1 MWQWEKHSTMVGM
14 MSCDIIVC
22 NVMSHAPPTWVDK
35 PVQRLHNACLN
46 AVLGQGHLH
55 RLVLEVLRVG
65 GERRR
70 GKGGRGGEGRKGGE
84 ERVRRMQI
92 MQS

>member
-1 MWQWEKHSTMVGM
+1 MVGM

-70 GKGGRGGEGRKGGE
+70 GKGGRGEEREGEEGRGGRE
-84 ERVRRMQI
+84 GRRGLGECK
-92 MQS
+92 